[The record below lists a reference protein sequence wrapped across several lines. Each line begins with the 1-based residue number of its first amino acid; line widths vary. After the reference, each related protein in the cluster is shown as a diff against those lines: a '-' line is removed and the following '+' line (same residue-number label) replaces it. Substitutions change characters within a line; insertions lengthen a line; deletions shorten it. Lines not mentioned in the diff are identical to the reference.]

1 MTPAGIPACITGDMH
16 NIMHIVMHI
25 VMHNFEKYVFS
36 EVLAFQN
43 SNLHFFKLQTL
54 ISRNL
59 EKLWTWELDQTD
71 PYDVPQLSR
80 GVPGPEKDFFE
91 KCFFRGAGVSKF
103 DFSCFRTSNAH
114 SSKHLEAL
122 DLGIGPN

>member
-16 NIMHIVMHI
+16 NIMHIVMHNVMHIVMHI

-80 GVPGPEKDFFE
+80 GV
-91 KCFFRGAGVSKF
+91 RGLKRTKQKN
-103 DFSCFRTSNAH
+103 SCPS
-114 SSKHLEAL
+114 
-122 DLGIGPN
+122 